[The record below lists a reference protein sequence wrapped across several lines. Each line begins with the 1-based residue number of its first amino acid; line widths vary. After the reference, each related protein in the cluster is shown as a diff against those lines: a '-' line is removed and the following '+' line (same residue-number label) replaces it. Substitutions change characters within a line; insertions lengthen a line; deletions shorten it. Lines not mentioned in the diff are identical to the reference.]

1 MKRCRGLQ
9 LVLVAVM
16 LMTTPAFAAD
26 YNFETLSP
34 KDFYEST
41 SYEEVYGAQYNY
53 SGINAVDLLDPLAG
67 IAPVSSV
74 GGGLTVEY
82 GITAG
87 SGSTYPDS
95 AVRGYPIQ
103 WGDVPTFA
111 TTLITSASEV
121 KRSDGSVGTLV
132 IPSLGIRYKVYEGTD
147 SAAMQKGVGHFP
159 STSAWDGNIGL
170 CGHNRGSSYNIGA
183 IKDLEV
189 GDTIRYETSLGTRSY
204 AVSAVRIIDW
214 TDWSYLNATP
224 DNRITIITCL
234 ADQPTRRVCVQGV
247 EIRSQ

>member
-9 LVLVAVM
+9 LVLAAVM

-41 SYEEVYGAQYNY
+41 SYEESYGAQYNY

-95 AVRGYPIQ
+95 AVSGYPIQ

-183 IKDLEV
+183 RYFVRELLKPLPVTARSELLAKVPEVQRRTSCTLE
-189 GDTIRYETSLGTRSY
+189 TLRT
-204 AVSAVRIIDW
+204 
-214 TDWSYLNATP
+214 
-224 DNRITIITCL
+224 L
-234 ADQPTRRVCVQGV
+234 A
-247 EIRSQ
+247 EIMPQACIA